1 MSTFYD
7 FHNAIQ
13 QRNDYAED
21 QLRSGSPVVG
31 VSCADGALLLTV
43 RGTQRKCFDVYDRIA
58 MGALGRQSDVES
70 IRIAAID
77 SAHREGFQRSE
88 SDVSLQRLVGFG
100 LSPAVKR
107 IYNDQRSVPLVLRAL
122 FAEVEFSP
130 AADRYFVLNYDG
142 EFRQSHGAGA
152 VAGTLAAENA
162 AVESLRTAAPQTL
175 SDALDAAL
183 VAWAIAWAHPRK
195 SKPRSSESDSD
206 NAGDLE
212 IEPHLTDPA
221 ATLRHAFA
229 EGMTVEAVILERQTN
244 REARYRP
251 VDPGAISLAAAPYQA
266 S

>member
-43 RGTQRKCFDVYDRIA
+43 RGTQRKCFDIYDRIA

-107 IYNDQRSVPLVLRAL
+107 IYNDQRSVPLVLRTL
-122 FAEVEFSP
+122 FAEVEHSP
-130 AADRYFVLNYDG
+130 DTDRYFVLDYDG

-152 VAGTLAAENA
+152 AAGTLAAENA
-162 AVESLRTAAPQTL
+162 AVESLRSASPQTVA
-175 SDALDAAL
+175 DALDAAL

-195 SKPRSSESDSD
+195 SKATRAESDSD
-206 NAGDLE
+206 GTQEPE
-212 IEPHLTDPA
+212 IEPHLASPA

-229 EGMTVEAVILERQTN
+229 DGMEVEAVILERHSA
-244 REARYRP
+244 REARFRP
-251 VDPGAISLAAAPYQA
+251 VDPGAVALAVAPYHA